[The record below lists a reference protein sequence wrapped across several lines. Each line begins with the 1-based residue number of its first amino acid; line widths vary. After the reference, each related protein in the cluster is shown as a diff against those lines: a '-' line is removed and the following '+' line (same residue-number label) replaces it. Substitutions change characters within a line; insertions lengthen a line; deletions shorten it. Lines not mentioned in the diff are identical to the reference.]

1 MRNYTLF
8 YILPKYKKFKKK
20 YDRFEKWSCSKKI
33 AFLIVAIVLAVLL
46 TLFLI
51 IRNLFTFI
59 LWMLFV
65 TFISV
70 FFYRNSV
77 KNIKFFEAEKDNYQQ
92 YLHAFY
98 VFLLQEQ
105 LSNEQAI
112 ENLKKEC
119 ELELNVGEQSKL
131 FNYVFN
137 FFSAAIAL
145 TFTLTVEILSNMKE
159 VDNWALMNMVFL
171 IIGLA
176 FAGFVIF
183 RLLLQQLLYPE
194 EKWLRSLIGDLNYY
208 QSFKSCLAHKC

>member
-92 YLHAFY
+92 YLRTFC

>member
-159 VDNWALMNMVFL
+159 VDNWGTNEY
-171 IIGLA
+171 
-176 FAGFVIF
+176 GFSDN
-183 RLLLQQLLYPE
+183 
-194 EKWLRSLIGDLNYY
+194 W
-208 QSFKSCLAHKC
+208 SCVCGFCYF